1 MNHTSRRSFIKS
13 AGLAT
18 GALGFNILHAQ
29 NKGDKLRLAF
39 IAAGGKAGAQV
50 NTAKTAGD
58 ICTCFAEIDKN
69 SWGGVL
75 GTWKDAKGYQDYRQ
89 LFDKEKDYDA
99 IVVTTPDHQHYM
111 PTALGLMAGK
121 ACYTQKPLV
130 HTVWEARQLLEG
142 TRKYKVAT
150 QMGNQGHANNGNR
163 RIYEFVNG
171 GLLGDVTEIHCF
183 SNRPIW
189 PQGGPRPAGEDSVP
203 DNIDWDLWIGPAP
216 MRPFKKDVY
225 HPFKWR
231 GFYDFGGG
239 ALADMACHTMDSI
252 FMSMNPGFPTKVEVL
267 EINGH
272 SDDQFPLGSIIKWSY
287 AAGKLPN
294 GKDRPAFDV
303 YWYDG
308 KLKNAEGKDVD
319 AADLA
324 HTRIPKELLA
334 MPDGKPMNL
343 PKSGNVFVGSKASLL
358 VSGDYGDNSRVLPLS
373 KAKEVGNPP
382 QLLERLPLGGNEQDH
397 WNEWRA
403 AALGI
408 KPWDSP
414 GSNFLYAAPF
424 TETILLGN
432 VALRVGKG
440 SALEWDAP
448 NIQFKNN
455 PAANKWVTKDY
466 RKGWDIKIS

>member
-239 ALADMACHTMDSI
+239 ALADMACHTNVGLI
-252 FMSMNPGFPTKVEVL
+252 
-267 EINGH
+267 
-272 SDDQFPLGSIIKWSY
+272 SDGRGIYFGSDATHARSSGMRPRSERRLFSP
-287 AAGKLPN
+287 AGARCI
-294 GKDRPAFDV
+294 GCGYRDTWTWWFR
-303 YWYDG
+303 
-308 KLKNAEGKDVD
+308 
-319 AADLA
+319 
-324 HTRIPKELLA
+324 
-334 MPDGKPMNL
+334 
-343 PKSGNVFVGSKASLL
+343 
-358 VSGDYGDNSRVLPLS
+358 
-373 KAKEVGNPP
+373 
-382 QLLERLPLGGNEQDH
+382 
-397 WNEWRA
+397 RA
-403 AALGI
+403 
-408 KPWDSP
+408 
-414 GSNFLYAAPF
+414 
-424 TETILLGN
+424 
-432 VALRVGKG
+432 
-440 SALEWDAP
+440 
-448 NIQFKNN
+448 
-455 PAANKWVTKDY
+455 
-466 RKGWDIKIS
+466 GWWHR